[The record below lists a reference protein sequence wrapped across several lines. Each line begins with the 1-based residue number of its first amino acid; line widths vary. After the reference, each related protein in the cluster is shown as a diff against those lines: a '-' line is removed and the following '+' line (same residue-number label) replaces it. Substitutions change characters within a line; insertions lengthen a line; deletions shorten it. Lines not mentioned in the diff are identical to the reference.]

1 MQGYVFAVDP
11 GLTTGISVVAVDGGE
26 AVQLAVLQVSHRDFG
41 FLAELVIP
49 TLRPHVVVEDF
60 IITASTS
67 AKTQAPWSLKQLG
80 VAEYLAAKYD
90 CPFVTQPPSAA
101 KAFVSND
108 KLRGLG
114 WYARGQDH
122 GRDAQR
128 HAVLYLVRHGWWDDA
143 LKGT

>member
-1 MQGYVFAVDP
+1 MHGYVFAVDP
-11 GLTTGISVVAVDGGE
+11 GLVTGISLVGVDGRE
-26 AVQLAVLQVSHRDFG
+26 AIQLAVLQVAHRDFG

-49 TLRPHVVVEDF
+49 TFRPHVVVEDF
-60 IITASTS
+60 IITASTA

-80 VAEYLAAKYD
+80 TAEYLAGKYG

-101 KAFVSND
+101 KAFVTND
-108 KLRGLG
+108 MLKRIG

-128 HAVLYLVRHGWWDDA
+128 HAVLYLVRHEWRHDA
-143 LKGT
+143 LKG

>member
-11 GLTTGISVVAVDGGE
+11 GLITGVSLVAVDGRE
-26 AVQLAVLQVSHRDFG
+26 ARQLAVLQVSHADFG

-49 TLRPHVVVEDF
+49 TYRPHVVVEDF
-60 IITASTS
+60 IITASTA
-67 AKTQAPWSLKQLG
+67 AKTQAPWSLKQIG
-80 VAEYLAAKYD
+80 VAEYLAAKYG
-90 CPFVTQPPSAA
+90 CPFTTQPPSAA

-108 KLRGLG
+108 KLKGLG

-128 HAVLYLVRHGWWDDA
+128 HAVLYLVRHDWWDDA
-143 LKGT
+143 LKG

>member
-1 MQGYVFAVDP
+1 MQGYIFAVDP
-11 GLTTGISVVAVDGGE
+11 GLITGISVVGVDGGE
-26 AVQLAVLQVSHRDFG
+26 AVQLAVLQVAHRDFG

-60 IITASTS
+60 IITASTA

-80 VAEYLAAKYD
+80 TAEYLADKYG
-90 CPFVTQPPSAA
+90 CPFTTQPPSAA

-108 KLRGLG
+108 KLKGLG

-128 HAVLYLVRHGWWDDA
+128 HAVLYLVRQGWWDDA
-143 LKGT
+143 LKG